1 MWAPSFCP
9 GKQNYYGLSYINT
22 DCFDFIIVPYVRCF
36 AVGLG
41 QQCVGCTD
49 LLADQGQ
56 KLKVSLCRS

>member
-22 DCFDFIIVPYVRCF
+22 DCFDFIIVPYVWCF

-41 QQCVGCTD
+41 QQRVGCTD
-49 LLADQGQ
+49 LLADRG
-56 KLKVSLCRS
+56 KS